1 MYKLLPTGHGEKIN
15 LKLLTKLFKKSK
27 QKYNLKSILEE
38 YKQNKEVNVKLFLGG
53 ILIHSLRFCHG
64 HWHII

>member
-38 YKQNKEVNVKLFLGG
+38 YKQNKKKLM
-53 ILIHSLRFCHG
+53 
-64 HWHII
+64 

>member
-27 QKYNLKSILEE
+27 QKYTGNLKSILEE
-38 YKQNKEVNVKLFLGG
+38 YKQNKR
-53 ILIHSLRFCHG
+53 S
-64 HWHII
+64 

>member
-15 LKLLTKLFKKSK
+15 QKLLTKLFKKSK

-38 YKQNKEVNVKLFLGG
+38 YKQNKR
-53 ILIHSLRFCHG
+53 S
-64 HWHII
+64 